1 MKLYD
6 STAVARFKDK
16 SILSTLALKTA
27 ICVMGTIIFMQF
39 VGSLR
44 ADAAVIT
51 PSADCGARVA
61 NYNYQVPF
69 GLAVWNQPA
78 CNLPTRS
85 NSADLVSRLYNWG
98 TLNANYNKGH
108 IGNDPDFP
116 DTTKGA
122 GHELDGIW
130 NRAVYYAS
138 EATTTTKVWSSE
150 YQSNLDASLSNTP
163 STPIPWNPNWKS
175 GTAGSSGQLGDR
187 IIVILDDRPGLT
199 QGRIY
204 GLWGYT
210 GYCNSFLPDR
220 ICTLQTKIGKDA
232 QKNIV
237 DYRTYEG
244 VIKERGIG
252 LSRYAM
258 VVTPEEVA
266 AGEIRHAIGLSIPN
280 TQFGPTCTPAQLG
293 TSAEG
298 TICGTAYIPAS
309 QHEWRSE
316 TNACD
321 SDWLSNACAPYTM
334 DKMIPEGTRF
344 VLDMTDQQVEDWIAT
359 RSDLVANPAR
369 AQSARIYIRAMRD
382 YGLMVVDTNGSRPV
396 IQSVNGINSAH
407 QTIWESLGM
416 GPEYSN
422 GGDLRNEKMFEGL
435 FNGTNMHV
443 VEPPVATCNDGSE
456 SKYYSNL
463 NITDITGIVN
473 QCNWVSAE
481 YADQLP
487 PPSSAPTINS
497 FTTQSDTAHAQDTIL
512 LVANVTDPDNDIN
525 KVDLELDG
533 TVISSKSS
541 SQASGDNYSFSFDT
555 TTKSNGTYTLK
566 AKAYDSANPAH
577 SAEKTLTITIDNQ
590 TTPPPDTEPPVI
602 QTLISSNGSDPAQ
615 GTIQIQAQN
624 VTDPDGTISKIELYL
639 DNETT
644 PYNLSSNCSV
654 TGCKNPQY
662 PADASGSNYTFKLDT
677 TKLTNGSHTFKVKVY
692 DSADPAHS
700 AEKTLTTTIDNTTN
714 PDPDTTKPTITSIE
728 PAAGSNTT
736 VTSTLTI
743 KANGVS
749 DDSGEMGEV
758 SYRITGNNIDQTH
771 LLTSSSNDG
780 NYSAEMNVKTL
791 NIPDGNYTITVIAK
805 DAAGNTSDIKTF
817 TITVNNTTN
826 PDPDTTKPTITTT
839 EPAAGSNTTVTS
851 TLTIKAN
858 GVSDDSGEMGEVSYR
873 ITGNNIDQT
882 HPLTSSSNDGNYS
895 AEMNIKTLNIPDGN
909 YTITVIAKDAAGNTS
924 DIKTFTI
931 TVNNTTNPDP
941 DTTKPT
947 ITTTEPAAGSTTTV
961 TGTLTIKANGV
972 SDDKAVDKVI
982 YRIDNATTEYP
993 LSSSSND
1000 ANYSATLNTATLN
1013 NGTHTITVIAK
1024 DAAGNT
1030 SDIKTFTITVNNTT
1044 NPDPDTTKPTITST
1058 EPAAGS
1064 TTTVTGTLT
1073 IKANGVSDDKAVAS
1087 VGYTID
1093 GGSLKPMSVF
1103 TSSSYSA
1110 SLGSNYS
1117 ATIDTTTLNN
1127 GDHTIVISA
1136 KDTSNNTSDLKTF
1149 TIKVSNSNSN
1159 NNNNNSGSGSN
1170 TSNNTAN
1177 QNPTNVPVVF
1187 PPQTGVNILG
1197 ATLQQTDYYINDEF
1211 IGSKL
1216 GQENLSISDVIFN
1229 TRKLQPGDYDLKTIG
1244 KYTDGTVNVTSKI
1257 VRVFS
1262 KSLLGKYQAPV
1273 LTSLAVISL
1282 ASGASYITH
1291 NHRQKAKKASR

>member
-1 MKLYD
+1 MINAIAKKSRLSLQPIATLVAVLVAVIFLSLSLSFKFNTKKASAAGNFSTQNGKIYDPDGKEFIPIGNNEWGPAVNYLGGYD
-6 STAVARFKDK
+6 SNVADK
-16 SILSTLALKTA
+16 ANIYADVLNFNTIRLGVCASGDTCYDDPGQGNSYSATPVSEQTLQKLD
-27 ICVMGTIIFMQF
+27 TIINAFTAKKVVVILANFEFSGCHGFSDQW
-39 VGSLR
+39 VYKVHNLNR
-44 ADAAVIT
+44 AYAQRYKNNPYVWINILNEPNQDPDGITDAQWDMLTNNGIDTIRGEGNQNMIVIDGPT
-51 PSADCGARVA
+51 ECSSEDIAETSFSAA
-61 NYNYQVPF
+61 N
-69 GLAVWNQPA
+69 
-78 CNLPTRS
+78 
-85 NSADLVSRLYNWG
+85 SRLYSQASSIISRAGGNVVADVHTYFLGANFKNATPDEAGQRLADFAGKLRNDKSMPLIIGEFPPAIDETRTFRAFQWQGVDYYMRYGDLNKAVYKAAITANLGVLSWAPAGGSEPEMYLLFPSRQWWTINKTDG
-98 TLNANYNKGH
+98 TKPTNLTYGGGMMWDLSH
-108 IGNDPDFP
+108 DPDYV
-116 DTTKGA
+116 G
-122 GHELDGIW
+122 GGSI
-130 NRAVYYAS
+130 
-138 EATTTTKVWSSE
+138 
-150 YQSNLDASLSNTP
+150 TP
-163 STPIPWNPNWKS
+163 
-175 GTAGSSGQLGDR
+175 
-187 IIVILDDRPGLT
+187 
-199 QGRIY
+199 
-204 GLWGYT
+204 
-210 GYCNSFLPDR
+210 
-220 ICTLQTKIGKDA
+220 
-232 QKNIV
+232 
-237 DYRTYEG
+237 
-244 VIKERGIG
+244 
-252 LSRYAM
+252 
-258 VVTPEEVA
+258 
-266 AGEIRHAIGLSIPN
+266 
-280 TQFGPTCTPAQLG
+280 
-293 TSAEG
+293 
-298 TICGTAYIPAS
+298 
-309 QHEWRSE
+309 
-316 TNACD
+316 
-321 SDWLSNACAPYTM
+321 
-334 DKMIPEGTRF
+334 
-344 VLDMTDQQVEDWIAT
+344 
-359 RSDLVANPAR
+359 
-369 AQSARIYIRAMRD
+369 
-382 YGLMVVDTNGSRPV
+382 
-396 IQSVNGINSAH
+396 
-407 QTIWESLGM
+407 
-416 GPEYSN
+416 
-422 GGDLRNEKMFEGL
+422 
-435 FNGTNMHV
+435 
-443 VEPPVATCNDGSE
+443 
-456 SKYYSNL
+456 
-463 NITDITGIVN
+463 
-473 QCNWVSAE
+473 
-481 YADQLP
+481 P

-566 AKAYDSANPAH
+566 AKAYDSANPTH

-714 PDPDTTKPTITSIE
+714 PDPDTTKPTITS
-728 PAAGSNTT
+728 
-736 VTSTLTI
+736 
-743 KANGVS
+743 
-749 DDSGEMGEV
+749 
-758 SYRITGNNIDQTH
+758 
-771 LLTSSSNDG
+771 
-780 NYSAEMNVKTL
+780 
-791 NIPDGNYTITVIAK
+791 
-805 DAAGNTSDIKTF
+805 
-817 TITVNNTTN
+817 
-826 PDPDTTKPTITTT
+826 T

-1273 LTSLAVISL
+1273 LTSLAVLSL

>member
-1 MKLYD
+1 MKLINKLSLTLGLLLLVVSSFSLQFND
-6 STAVARFKDK
+6 VQAV
-16 SILSTLALKTA
+16 T
-27 ICVMGTIIFMQF
+27 GQ
-39 VGSLR
+39 
-44 ADAAVIT
+44 IT
-51 PSADCGARVA
+51 PGAE
-61 NYNYQVPF
+61 
-69 GLAVWNQPA
+69 
-78 CNLPTRS
+78 T
-85 NSADLVSRLYNWG
+85 
-98 TLNANYNKGH
+98 NYNKLPYAPPTEGR
-108 IGNDPDFP
+108 IIPAAADFNDIQAKVNAAQPGDIIEV
-116 DTTKGA
+116 A
-122 GHELDGIW
+122 DGTI
-130 NRAVYYAS
+130 N
-138 EATTTTKVWSSE
+138 SSS
-150 YQSNLDASLSNTP
+150 QVLIN
-163 STPIPWNPNWKS
+163 KS
-175 GTAGSSGQLGDR
+175 GTANARIVIRAKNVNGVNIASCDNIYKARGQCFDIEASYVSIENFKFTAPIRNLIGIFGNSSSNNAIYNNTFDGAGSGASAESSALIYLGSDDGQIHKTENLIVKNTFNQPKNAAVFTNGGTGGTIISHNIIRGPHGIGGGEREALKNQCCESNPHGSFGTRIQFNSFYNWGDTHPYLSSFKRGGNYFTYNKVVSDAPGDNNNGISVRGGDNQVVVGNAMYGQHTILELYNSNNLVKYNKLFSTGNKYGKTSLGTMGDGQWGPTSPYQKLANSIIEDNLIYVNLIPPIDNDGQLLVGSTNGYLTPGSSSRDHTFASNNTFKNNIFVRGDKYLNNWFNQGVLANDNVWENN
-187 IIVILDDRPGLT
+187 IISCISYCSSIAEITNTVIAGTNGNRVEQVSINPTD
-199 QGRIY
+199 Y
-204 GLWGYT
+204 
-210 GYCNSFLPDR
+210 N
-220 ICTLQTKIGKDA
+220 
-232 QKNIV
+232 QKV
-237 DYRTYEG
+237 TYD
-244 VIKERGIG
+244 
-252 LSRYAM
+252 
-258 VVTPEEVA
+258 
-266 AGEIRHAIGLSIPN
+266 
-280 TQFGPTCTPAQLG
+280 
-293 TSAEG
+293 
-298 TICGTAYIPAS
+298 S
-309 QHEWRSE
+309 QYV
-316 TNACD
+316 
-321 SDWLSNACAPYTM
+321 APYTPGA
-334 DKMIPEGTRF
+334 DP
-344 VLDMTDQQVEDWIAT
+344 D
-359 RSDLVANPAR
+359 P
-369 AQSARIYIRAMRD
+369 
-382 YGLMVVDTNGSRPV
+382 DTSP
-396 IQSVNGINSAH
+396 
-407 QTIWESLGM
+407 
-416 GPEYSN
+416 
-422 GGDLRNEKMFEGL
+422 
-435 FNGTNMHV
+435 
-443 VEPPVATCNDGSE
+443 
-456 SKYYSNL
+456 
-463 NITDITGIVN
+463 
-473 QCNWVSAE
+473 
-481 YADQLP
+481 
-487 PPSSAPTINS
+487 PTINS

-700 AEKTLTTTIDNTTN
+700 AEKTLTTTIDNTTD

-791 NIPDGNYTITVIAK
+791 NIPDGNY
-805 DAAGNTSDIKTF
+805 
-817 TITVNNTTN
+817 
-826 PDPDTTKPTITTT
+826 
-839 EPAAGSNTTVTS
+839 
-851 TLTIKAN
+851 
-858 GVSDDSGEMGEVSYR
+858 
-873 ITGNNIDQT
+873 
-882 HPLTSSSNDGNYS
+882 
-895 AEMNIKTLNIPDGN
+895 
-909 YTITVIAKDAAGNTS
+909 
-924 DIKTFTI
+924 
-931 TVNNTTNPDP
+931 
-941 DTTKPT
+941 
-947 ITTTEPAAGSTTTV
+947 
-961 TGTLTIKANGV
+961 
-972 SDDKAVDKVI
+972 
-982 YRIDNATTEYP
+982 
-993 LSSSSND
+993 
-1000 ANYSATLNTATLN
+1000 
-1013 NGTHTITVIAK
+1013 TITVIAK

-1273 LTSLAVISL
+1273 LTSLAVLSL